1 MDIRMLSEIRRTEIV
16 MMHHYYE
23 EYADLMVFASAVFL
37 PISCPGCRHSA
48 GVETNSYR

>member
-16 MMHHYYE
+16 MMRHYYE

-37 PISCPGCRHSA
+37 PVSRPGCRYSA
-48 GVETNSYR
+48 GVEISSYR